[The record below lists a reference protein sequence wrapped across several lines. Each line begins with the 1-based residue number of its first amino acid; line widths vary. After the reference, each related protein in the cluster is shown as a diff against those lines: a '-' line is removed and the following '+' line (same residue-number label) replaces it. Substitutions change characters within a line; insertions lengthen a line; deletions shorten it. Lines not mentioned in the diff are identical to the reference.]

1 MTNFKFFTNRWLMG
15 LLTFIVVGLVVTFI
29 LRLLTPAQPVVPKTE
44 FITENQVGGSSQFA
58 NLRFTGSFTTTIT
71 ELPLVVIQPSQTTLD
86 YVRNQLIKEY
96 QLNQVVGLAGLWRG
110 ETHPLS
116 YNDGA
121 DEYLFYS
128 LFTPKDT
135 LLADTNRAIE
145 VAETFVSKTFPNV
158 QLVSQRN
165 AVQYFSGLLELE
177 ETTRDKAVALA
188 VPFTYTVQN
197 VPIFLGHTSSP
208 PLTVM
213 INSLYEV
220 QKVTFQPNFIDF
232 VPTEQKA
239 RLIDLGTV
247 LDNINSRNEASIISA
262 YSHTGQFFT
271 LEEITSGTLTDVQ
284 LEYRADFTTGLAYPF
299 YHFSGELNTA
309 NGYAIQAEII
319 APAVETK

>member
-110 ETHPLS
+110 ETHTLS

-165 AVQYFSGLLELE
+165 AVQYFTRLL
-177 ETTRDKAVALA
+177 
-188 VPFTYTVQN
+188 Q
-197 VPIFLGHTSSP
+197 
-208 PLTVM
+208 
-213 INSLYEV
+213 
-220 QKVTFQPNFIDF
+220 
-232 VPTEQKA
+232 
-239 RLIDLGTV
+239 
-247 LDNINSRNEASIISA
+247 LD
-262 YSHTGQFFT
+262 
-271 LEEITSGTLTDVQ
+271 
-284 LEYRADFTTGLAYPF
+284 
-299 YHFSGELNTA
+299 
-309 NGYAIQAEII
+309 
-319 APAVETK
+319 